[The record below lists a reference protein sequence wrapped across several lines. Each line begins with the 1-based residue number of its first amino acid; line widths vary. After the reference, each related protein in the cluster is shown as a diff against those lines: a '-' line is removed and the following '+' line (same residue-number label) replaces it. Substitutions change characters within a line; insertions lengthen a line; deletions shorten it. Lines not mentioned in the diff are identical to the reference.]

1 MFKLKETQTTL
12 GPRCLEKQNPV
23 LREKE
28 QKGSKGLKEEKC
40 EKTSQH
46 TQGAE
51 GLSKS
56 RPQRRKGMNYKGTP

>member
-12 GPRCLEKQNPV
+12 GPRCLEKQGKG
-23 LREKE
+23 KE
-28 QKGSKGLKEEKC
+28 QKGSKGLQEAKSEQG
-40 EKTSQH
+40 TN

-56 RPQRRKGMNYKGTP
+56 L